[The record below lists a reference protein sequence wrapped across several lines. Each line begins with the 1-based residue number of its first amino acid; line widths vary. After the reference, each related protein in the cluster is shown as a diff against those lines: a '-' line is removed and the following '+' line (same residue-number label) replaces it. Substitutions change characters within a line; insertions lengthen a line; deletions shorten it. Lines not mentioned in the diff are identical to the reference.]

1 MSAAK
6 ETEGND
12 NSLVHAFRDVLRV
25 ALPLMVS
32 AGTFSLVLFADRT
45 LLLWFD
51 GASMSASMAGG
62 NLFWVTACLPV
73 GIVSMTGAI
82 ISQCIGT
89 IISSILLII
98 LVPASLRE
106 GLDLGVNQVPEAS
119 NVHRA
124 VIGTPPKHPPSAIP
138 PHATICSP
146 ELRRV

>member
-1 MSAAK
+1 MLCR
-6 ETEGND
+6 
-12 NSLVHAFRDVLRV
+12 LVEDCATVGYTCMHVQGV
-25 ALPLMVS
+25 A
-32 AGTFSLVLFADRT
+32 
-45 LLLWFD
+45 
-51 GASMSASMAGG
+51 
-62 NLFWVTACLPV
+62 N
-73 GIVSMTGAI
+73 I